1 MSDASYDS
9 PTDRSDPS
17 ASRLRIVRE
26 GDHVTLTNPG
36 RPIIGS
42 VFIGL
47 PLISWF
53 AELHDQRQNGGLPG
67 LDRPIGPVG
76 DWFGFEPALLIGTV
90 LGALFALVG
99 LSLLVRSSVR
109 LDLVGRQ
116 LRIFGTLSPVGRSY
130 SSDEV
135 RRIDWAMTESLSSD
149 DRSARGGDRTQ
160 PVGQLFV
167 EFEGDRRS
175 VFSWDYEPGDR
186 ERIESVLAEV
196 RQAWRL
202 DDPTRRPVRST
213 VRQLTLYR
221 DRGALSI
228 GMAAGLTAASVL
240 WASFSWPM
248 VAVYFA
254 KHFGWNGHLFEAVGG
269 VMFLFGAA
277 LMLFFAVVLLFT
289 AEVGSIV
296 IDREKQTLSSRRSGL
311 RVWQRE
317 TRNWD
322 ELEQVEVGYES
333 VPHIR
338 VVAAPGDAPPRTI
351 VLTPTAGWRM
361 PLAEA
366 QRIGRRISEET
377 GVAIKP

>member
-1 MSDASYDS
+1 MSEASSDS
-9 PTDRSDPS
+9 PTDRSDQS

-26 GDHVTLTNPG
+26 GGRVTLTNPG

-47 PLISWF
+47 PLISWVT
-53 AELHDQRQNGGLPG
+53 ELHDQRQNGGLPG
-67 LDRPIGPVG
+67 LDRPIGPIG
-76 DWFGFEPALLIGTV
+76 DWFGFEPALLFGTV
-90 LGALFALVG
+90 LCALFVLVG

-109 LDLVGRQ
+109 LDLIGRQ
-116 LRIFGTLSPVGRSY
+116 LRIFGTLSPVGRRY

-135 RRIDWAMTESLSSD
+135 RSLGWAMAESLSSD

-167 EFEGDRRS
+167 EFEADRRS

-186 ERIESVLAEV
+186 ERVESVLAEV
-196 RQAWRL
+196 RQAWGL
-202 DDPTRRPVRST
+202 DDPTRRAVRST
-213 VRQLTLYR
+213 VRRLTLYR
-221 DRGALSI
+221 DRGVLSI

-240 WASFSWPM
+240 WASFSWAM
-248 VAVYFA
+248 VADYFA

-269 VMFLFGAA
+269 VVFLFGAA
-277 LMLFFAVVLLFT
+277 LMLLFAVVLLFT
-289 AEVGSIV
+289 AEVSSIV
-296 IDREKQTLSSRRSGL
+296 IDREKQTLSSRRSGP

-317 TRNWD
+317 TLPWD
-322 ELEQVEVGYES
+322 ELERVEVGYEC
-333 VPHIR
+333 VPYIC
-338 VVAAPGDAPPRTI
+338 VVSAPGDEPPRTI

-366 QRIGRRISEET
+366 
-377 GVAIKP
+377 